1 VISVSPL
8 ANPAEEFDQYFCSNH
23 ETISALA
30 RLNNLRF
37 PMGIKMKR
45 AIVICFGLLALA
57 SPAAADSPVAVVE
70 EIQGKVTGAEFMDYV
85 TPRSVIKIGDGGSIV
100 LSYLKSCRRETIS
113 GAGTVVVGA
122 EASMVD
128 QAVLK
133 AEKTNCDPNQ
143 ANATTRD
150 TSGVAATLLR
160 SATEAKLPE
169 PQLTLYGASPLVEA
183 KGRGTL
189 TVRRLDLA
197 GERHQIALGG
207 TQLKGRFV
215 DFAGENVALVPGG
228 LYAATFKS
236 REVVFRVDAQAK
248 PGATPIVG
256 RLLRIQ

>member
-1 VISVSPL
+1 
-8 ANPAEEFDQYFCSNH
+8 
-23 ETISALA
+23 
-30 RLNNLRF
+30 
-37 PMGIKMKR
+37 MKI
-45 AIVICFGLLALA
+45 AIVMGVGLLALA

-85 TPRSVIKIGDGGSIV
+85 TPKAVIKIADGGSVV

-113 GAGTVVVGA
+113 GAGTVVVGND
-122 EASMVD
+122 ESIVD

-133 AEKTNCDPNQ
+133 AEKTNCDPSQ
-143 ANATTRD
+143 ANATTKD

-160 SATEAKLPE
+160 SATEVKLPE

-228 LYAATFKS
+228 LYAASFKS
-236 REVVFRVDAQAK
+236 SEVVFRVDAQAK

-256 RLLRIQ
+256 RLLRLQ

>member
-1 VISVSPL
+1 
-8 ANPAEEFDQYFCSNH
+8 
-23 ETISALA
+23 
-30 RLNNLRF
+30 
-37 PMGIKMKR
+37 MKT
-45 AIVICFGLLALA
+45 AIAICLGLLALA

-85 TPRSVIKIGDGGSIV
+85 TPRSVIKIADGGSIV
-100 LSYLKSCRRETIS
+100 LSYMKSCRRETIS

-122 EASMVD
+122 EASIVD
-128 QAVLK
+128 LAVLK
-133 AEKTNCDPNQ
+133 AEKTNCDSNQ
-143 ANATTRD
+143 ANATTKD

-169 PQLTLYGASPLVEA
+169 PQLTLYGASPFVEA

-189 TVRRLDLA
+189 VVRRLDLA

-207 TQLKGRFV
+207 TQLKGKFV
-215 DFAGENVALVPGG
+215 DFAREDVALVAGG

-236 REVVFRVDAQAK
+236 SEIVFRVDAQAQ

-256 RLLRIQ
+256 RLLRME

>member
-1 VISVSPL
+1 MKIS
-8 ANPAEEFDQYFCSNH
+8 
-23 ETISALA
+23 
-30 RLNNLRF
+30 
-37 PMGIKMKR
+37 
-45 AIVICFGLLALA
+45 IVICLGVMVLA
-57 SPAAADSPVAVVE
+57 SPVAADSPVAVVE
-70 EIQGKVTGAEFMDYV
+70 EIKGKVTGAEFMDYV
-85 TPRSVIKIGDGGSIV
+85 TARSVIKIGDGGSVV

-122 EASMVD
+122 EQSVVD

-143 ANATTRD
+143 ANATTKD

-189 TVRRLDLA
+189 TIRRLDVA

-207 TQLKGRFV
+207 TQLKGKFV

-228 LYAATFKS
+228 LYAASFKS
-236 REVVFRVDAQAK
+236 SEIVFRIDAQAK

-256 RLLRIQ
+256 RLLRLE

>member
-1 VISVSPL
+1 
-8 ANPAEEFDQYFCSNH
+8 
-23 ETISALA
+23 
-30 RLNNLRF
+30 
-37 PMGIKMKR
+37 MGTKMKN
-45 AIVICFGLLALA
+45 AIVICFGLLALV
-57 SPAAADSPVAVVE
+57 SSAAADSPVAVVE

-85 TPRSVIKIGDGGSIV
+85 TPRSVIKIGDGGSVV

-122 EASMVD
+122 DASVVD

-133 AEKTNCDPNQ
+133 AEKTNCDPYQ

-160 SATEAKLPE
+160 GVEASKADSLPQ

-189 TVRRLDLA
+189 TVRRLDLV
-197 GERHQIALGG
+197 GERHQVTLGG
-207 TQLKGRFV
+207 TQLKGRFI

-236 REVVFRVDAQAK
+236 REIVFRVDAQAK
-248 PGATPIVG
+248 PGATPMVG